1 MRVRVQ
7 VDPEGEILCHG
18 LVGAMKSK
26 GRAAAAGSLVSADR
40 AFPRTNRALE
50 PFRAHRPDRTLT
62 RPFQ

>member
-7 VDPEGEILCHG
+7 VDPKGETLCHG

-40 AFPRTNRALE
+40 FPRTNRALG
-50 PFRAHRPDRTLT
+50 PFRAHRPDRILT